1 MIPNEKTKPTLDLSG
16 YNWLIYGQPKVG
28 KSTFVSNFDDIL
40 FIPTEPG
47 LESLSVFKMPTDKS
61 HISNWEEF
69 IEIFTELK
77 KAKIENKLKFKAV
90 AIDTV
95 DNLYD
100 MCLEYVCRK
109 NNMKHPSDG
118 AFGAGWSLVSTE
130 FKKAILALSNI
141 CKIVFISH
149 NQEVETEIQKIKIQR
164 TQPTISGGEKGRFVV
179 GLVDFIVYI
188 TNDPNNREQRVAYF
202 KGHDGLVA
210 GDRTNKMKAMMPFD
224 YKEIKK
230 QFIGDTK

>member
-1 MIPNEKTKPTLDLSG
+1 
-16 YNWLIYGQPKVG
+16 
-28 KSTFVSNFDDIL
+28 
-40 FIPTEPG
+40 
-47 LESLSVFKMPTDKS
+47 
-61 HISNWEEF
+61 
-69 IEIFTELK
+69 
-77 KAKIENKLKFKAV
+77 
-90 AIDTV
+90 
-95 DNLYD
+95 
-100 MCLEYVCRK
+100 
-109 NNMKHPSDG
+109 MKHPSDG

-164 TQPTISGGEKGRFVV
+164 TQPTISGGEKGRFIV

-188 TNDPNNREQRVAYF
+188 TNDPNDREQRVAYF
-202 KGHDGLVA
+202 RGHDGLVA

-230 QFIGDTK
+230 QFIGDAK